1 MSSDSLPEILVGK
14 LLRDRGWR
22 LAVAESC
29 TGGLIGH
36 RLTNV
41 PGSSTYYQ
49 GSITAYAYEAKV
61 RLLGVRWETLEMHG
75 AVSEEVVL
83 EMARGVRTALAADVG
98 LSVSGIA
105 GPGGGTPEKPV
116 GTTWIGLS
124 TPFGEATLLTVGRG
138 DRLANKEH
146 SAEEALQ
153 LLVRTLH
160 SATEFPTQAAA
171 ESGALPG
178 QAVDVTARF
187 EPDGHITPIYL
198 HRGAQRIPLT
208 AGRRWSNERGEHAL
222 VQLPNGETLHLVFLR
237 SSGRW
242 VQVARPGTARPV

>member
-1 MSSDSLPEILVGK
+1 MNDTLPEILIGA
-14 LLRDRGWR
+14 LLRARGWR

-41 PGSSTYYQ
+41 PGSSTYYL

-61 RLLGVRWETLEMHG
+61 RLLGVRWETLETHG
-75 AVSEEVVL
+75 AVSEAVVL
-83 EMARGVRTALAADVG
+83 EMARGVRRALAADVG

-124 TPFGEATLLTVGRG
+124 TPRGDSALVTVGQG

-153 LLVRTLH
+153 LLARTLQTMPED
-160 SATEFPTQAAA
+160 SAAPQE
-171 ESGALPG
+171 GLPG
-178 QAVDVTARF
+178 EPVEVTARF
-187 EPDGHITPIYL
+187 ERDGGITPLYL
-198 HRGAQRIPLT
+198 HRGGTRLPLQ
-208 AGRRWSNERGEHAL
+208 AGKRWANQSGTHAL
-222 VQLPNGETLHLVFLR
+222 VLLPDGSSAHLFFSAETRRWYRLLR
-237 SSGRW
+237 PD
-242 VQVARPGTARPV
+242 ARRPARG